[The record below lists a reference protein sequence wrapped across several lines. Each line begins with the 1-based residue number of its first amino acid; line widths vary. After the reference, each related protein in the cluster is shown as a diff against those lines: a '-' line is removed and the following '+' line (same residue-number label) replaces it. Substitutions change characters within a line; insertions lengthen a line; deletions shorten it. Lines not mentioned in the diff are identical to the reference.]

1 MSNYSKS
8 NALVLTNALDGRKEF
23 VESLGFQNI
32 YKVGT
37 DQPYDYVISVGVGSF
52 DKHRHLAKGKKTLHI
67 EAGFLRSYLMDRSG
81 SVLDTARCFFV
92 DELGW
97 HFDPF
102 QPSQIENLLNT
113 YEVSPSQ
120 QQRARDFIDMLVS
133 HKITKYN
140 DQSEFISLPEGHNV
154 LVIEQAK
161 NDQAVVKGGGDENSF
176 KELLDAAIRENPDS
190 NIIVKIHPD
199 TLNGKRGG
207 LENSYY
213 GTLDNPRIHLI
224 KEKVNPYTILEQV
237 DKVYVFSSMFGIES
251 LMAGKE
257 THIFGMPCYAGWGLT
272 NDRLQNPKRTRT
284 RTLEELVYIIYF
296 VYTKYIDDTPEDF
309 VCNLLKIKEMYT

>member
-23 VESLGFQNI
+23 VESLGFKNL
-32 YKVGT
+32 YKIGT
-37 DQPYDYVISVGVGSF
+37 DQPYDYVISVGVNSF
-52 DKHRHLAKGKKTLHI
+52 DANRHLAKGKKTLHI
-67 EAGFLRSYLMDRSG
+67 EAGFLRSFLMDRSG
-81 SVLDTARCFFV
+81 SVFDTARCFFV

-97 HFDPF
+97 HFDPN

-113 YEVSPSQ
+113 YDVSPEQ
-120 QQRARDFIDMLVS
+120 EQRARDFIDMIVS
-133 HKITKYN
+133 NKVTKYN
-140 DQSEFISLPEGHNV
+140 DQPEIVILPEGHNV

-161 NDQAVVKGGGDENSF
+161 NDQAVVKGGGDENTF
-176 KELLDAAIRENPDS
+176 KELLDAAILDNPYS

-213 GTLDNPRIHLI
+213 GTLDNPRVHLI

-237 DKVYVFSSMFGIES
+237 DKVYAFSSMFGIEA

-257 THIFGMPCYAGWGLT
+257 TYIYGMPCYAGWGLT
-272 NDRLQNPKRTRT
+272 NDKLQNPKRTKK

-296 VYTKYIDDTPEDF
+296 VYTKYIDDSPEDF
-309 VCNLLKIKEMYT
+309 VRDLLKIKEMYT